1 MLKFRI
7 LTIIEI
13 FFLVFSIKK
22 VIFLN
27 NEIEIRIRI
36 L

>member
-7 LTIIEI
+7 LRIIEI

-22 VIFLN
+22 VIFSN